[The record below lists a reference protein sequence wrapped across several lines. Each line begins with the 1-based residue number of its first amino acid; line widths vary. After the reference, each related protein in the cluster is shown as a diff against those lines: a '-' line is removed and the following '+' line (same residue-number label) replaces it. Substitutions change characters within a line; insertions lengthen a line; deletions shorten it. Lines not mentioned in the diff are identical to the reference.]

1 MRSASPPKAP
11 VPPTSDLAGRLR
23 LAVARLQ
30 RIVRQQAMGDLNLAE
45 GSCLA
50 IIDRHGPLSLS
61 DVASRE
67 NLSAPTITKIVT
79 RLENQGLI
87 ERLTDPSDRRVS
99 LVAVSRKGS
108 ALLERLRSSRTAYL
122 HRRLI
127 ELSDDDRARLLAAL
141 PVLESLA
148 SEHIEVDS
156 QPTDSK

>member
-1 MRSASPPKAP
+1 MSRASIPSTAE
-11 VPPTSDLAGRLR
+11 VATSDVAARLR

-79 RLENQGLI
+79 RLENRGLI
-87 ERLTDPSDRRVS
+87 ERLADPTDRRVS
-99 LVAVSRKGS
+99 MVAVSKNGA
-108 ALLERLRSSRTAYL
+108 ALLGRIRSSRTAYL
-122 HRRLI
+122 HRKLR
-127 ELSDDDRARLLAAL
+127 ELSDDDLNRLLDAL
-141 PVLESLA
+141 PVLEALA
-148 SEHIEVDS
+148 TEHTEEAA
-156 QPTDSK
+156 P